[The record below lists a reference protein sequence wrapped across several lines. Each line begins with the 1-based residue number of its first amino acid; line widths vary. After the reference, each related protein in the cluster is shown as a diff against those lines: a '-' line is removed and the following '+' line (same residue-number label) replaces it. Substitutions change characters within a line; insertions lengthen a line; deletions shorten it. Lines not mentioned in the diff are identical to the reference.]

1 MSEVSTDSTI
11 IKKQI
16 HLENNKEASLLYGHH
31 DKNLKTMR
39 DVFGVK
45 IIARNGIFK
54 YEGKVDRV
62 NKLTG
67 FVDGLLNVIR
77 TSGELDETDI
87 DMVMADIDRGTD
99 AIQTD
104 QAIEVFTK
112 GQTVRPKT
120 EGQARYIKATRE
132 NDLVFCIGPAG
143 TGKTYLAVSLALST
157 MKSGYL
163 KKIVLARPA
172 VEAGERLGFLP
183 GDIQAKVN
191 PYLRPLYDALA
202 DIVDVKKVKKY
213 IENDLIEILPLAFM
227 RGRTLNDS
235 FIILDE
241 AQNCTVKQMKTFLTR
256 LGVRTKV
263 VVTGD
268 ITQIDLPTG
277 TKSGLIDVQERL
289 KGVPG
294 VNFSYLT
301 RKDVVRHRLVR
312 DIVEAY
318 DDQN

>member
-1 MSEVSTDSTI
+1 MSEVTGNSTI
-11 IKKQI
+11 V
-16 HLENNKEASLLYGHH
+16 ENKIQLKSDQEASVLFGNH
-31 DKNLKTMR
+31 DKNLRIMR

-45 IIARNGIFK
+45 IVARNGVLK
-54 YEGKVDRV
+54 YEGEFDRV
-62 NKLTG
+62 KKLTD
-67 FVDGLLNVIR
+67 VVNSLLEIIR
-77 TSGELDETDI
+77 RTGKLDEDDI
-87 DMVMADIDRGTD
+87 DIVIADIDRGID
-99 AIQTD
+99 HSIPERS
-104 QAIEVFTK
+104 IEVFIK
-112 GQTVRPKT
+112 GQPVTPKT
-120 EGQARYIKATRE
+120 EGQAKYVNAISN

-202 DIVDVKKVKKY
+202 DMIEIGQVKKY

-227 RGRTLNDS
+227 RGRTLDDS

-256 LGVRTKV
+256 FGIRTKV

-268 ITQIDLPTG
+268 ITQVDLPTG
-277 TKSGLIDVQERL
+277 EKSGLIDVQERL
-289 KGVPG
+289 KGVYG
-294 VNFSYLT
+294 VDFVYLT
-301 RKDVVRHRLVR
+301 RRDIVRHRLVR
-312 DIVEAY
+312 DIVDAY
-318 DDQN
+318 DN

>member
-1 MSEVSTDSTI
+1 MSEVTGNSTI
-11 IKKQI
+11 V
-16 HLENNKEASLLYGHH
+16 ENKIQLKSDQEASVLFGNH
-31 DKNLKTMR
+31 DKNLRIMR

-45 IIARNGIFK
+45 IVARNGVLK
-54 YEGKVDRV
+54 YEGEFDRV
-62 NKLTG
+62 KKLTD
-67 FVDGLLNVIR
+67 VVNSLLEIIR
-77 TSGELDETDI
+77 RTGKLDEDDI
-87 DMVMADIDRGTD
+87 DIVIADIDRGID
-99 AIQTD
+99 HSIPERS
-104 QAIEVFTK
+104 IEVFIK
-112 GQTVRPKT
+112 GQPVTPKT
-120 EGQARYIKATRE
+120 EGQAKYVNAISN

-191 PYLRPLYDALA
+191 PYLRPLYDAMA
-202 DIVDVKKVKKY
+202 DMIEIGQVKKY

-227 RGRTLNDS
+227 RGRTLDDS

-256 LGVRTKV
+256 FGIRTKV

-268 ITQIDLPTG
+268 ITQVDLPTG
-277 TKSGLIDVQERL
+277 EKSGLIDVQERL
-289 KGVPG
+289 KGVYG
-294 VNFSYLT
+294 VDFVYLT
-301 RKDVVRHRLVR
+301 RRDIVRHRLVR
-312 DIVEAY
+312 DIVDAY
-318 DDQN
+318 DN

>member
-1 MSEVSTDSTI
+1 MSDVTGNSTI
-11 IKKQI
+11 VENKI
-16 HLENNKEASLLYGHH
+16 HLANDQEASILFGNH
-31 DKNLKTMR
+31 DKNLRIMR

-45 IIARNGIFK
+45 IVARNGVLK
-54 YEGKVDRV
+54 YEGEFDRV
-62 NKLTG
+62 KKLTD
-67 FVDGLLNVIR
+67 VVNRLLKIIR
-77 TSGELDETDI
+77 RSGRLDEDDI
-87 DMVMADIDRGTD
+87 DIVIADIDRGID
-99 AIQTD
+99 HSIPERS
-104 QAIEVFTK
+104 IEVFIK
-112 GQTVRPKT
+112 GQPVTPKT
-120 EGQARYIKATRE
+120 EGQTRYVNAISN

-163 KKIVLARPA
+163 KKIVPARPA

-202 DIVDVKKVKKY
+202 DMIEIGQVKKY

-227 RGRTLNDS
+227 RGRTLDDS

-256 LGVRTKV
+256 FGIRTKV

-268 ITQIDLPTG
+268 ITQVDLPTG
-277 TKSGLIDVQERL
+277 EKSGLIDVQERL
-289 KGVPG
+289 KGVSG
-294 VNFSYLT
+294 VDFVYLT
-301 RKDVVRHRLVR
+301 RKDIVRHRLVR
-312 DIVEAY
+312 DIVDAY
-318 DDQN
+318 DN

>member
-1 MSEVSTDSTI
+1 MSEVSANNTI

-16 HLENNKEASLLYGHH
+16 HLENNKEAAILYGHH

-45 IIARNGIFK
+45 ILARNGIIE
-54 YEGKVDRV
+54 YEGEIGQVK
-62 NKLTG
+62 KLTG
-67 FVDGLLNVIR
+67 VVNGLLNIIR
-77 TSGELDETDI
+77 TSGGLDDIDI
-87 DMVMADIDRGTD
+87 DMVMADIDRGVGAT
-99 AIQTD
+99 QTD
-104 QAIEVFTK
+104 QTIEVFTK

-120 EGQARYIKATRE
+120 EGQARYIKAIRE

-143 TGKTYLAVSLALST
+143 TGKTFLAVSLALST
-157 MKSGYL
+157 MKSGNL

-202 DIVDVKKVKKY
+202 DIIDVGQVKKY

-256 LGVRTKV
+256 FGIRTKV

-277 TKSGLIDVQERL
+277 TKSGLVDVQKRL
-289 KGVPG
+289 NGVRG
-294 VNFSYLT
+294 VGFSYLT
-301 RKDVVRHRLVR
+301 RKDIVRHRLVR

-318 DDQN
+318 DE

>member
-1 MSEVSTDSTI
+1 MSEVSGNSTI
-11 IKKQI
+11 VENKIQ
-16 HLENNKEASLLYGHH
+16 LESDQEASILFGNH
-31 DKNLKTMR
+31 DKNLRIMR

-45 IIARNGIFK
+45 IVARNGVLK
-54 YEGKVDRV
+54 YEGEFDRV
-62 NKLTG
+62 KKLTD
-67 FVDGLLNVIR
+67 VVNSLLKIIR
-77 TSGELDETDI
+77 RTGKLDEDDI
-87 DMVMADIDRGTD
+87 DIVIADIDRGID
-99 AIQTD
+99 HSIPERS
-104 QAIEVFTK
+104 IEVFIK
-112 GQTVRPKT
+112 GQPVTPKT
-120 EGQARYIKATRE
+120 EGQARYVNAISN

-202 DIVDVKKVKKY
+202 DMIEIGLVKKY

-256 LGVRTKV
+256 FGIRTKV

-268 ITQIDLPTG
+268 ITQVDLPTG
-277 TKSGLIDVQERL
+277 EKSGLIDVQERL
-289 KGVPG
+289 KGVSG
-294 VNFSYLT
+294 VDFVYLT
-301 RKDVVRHRLVR
+301 RRDIVRHRLVR
-312 DIVEAY
+312 DIVDAY
-318 DDQN
+318 DD

>member
-1 MSEVSTDSTI
+1 MSEVTGNSTI
-11 IKKQI
+11 V
-16 HLENNKEASLLYGHH
+16 ENKIQLKSDQEASVLFGNH
-31 DKNLKTMR
+31 DKNLRIMR

-45 IIARNGIFK
+45 IVARNGVLK
-54 YEGKVDRV
+54 YEGEFDRV
-62 NKLTG
+62 KKLTD
-67 FVDGLLNVIR
+67 VVNSLLEIIR
-77 TSGELDETDI
+77 RTGKLDEDDI
-87 DMVMADIDRGTD
+87 DIVIADIDRGID
-99 AIQTD
+99 HSIPERS
-104 QAIEVFTK
+104 IEVFIK
-112 GQTVRPKT
+112 GQSVTPKT
-120 EGQARYIKATRE
+120 EGQAKYVNAISN

-202 DIVDVKKVKKY
+202 DMIEIWQVKKY

-227 RGRTLNDS
+227 RGRTLDDS

-256 LGVRTKV
+256 FGIRTKV

-268 ITQIDLPTG
+268 ITQVDLPTG
-277 TKSGLIDVQERL
+277 EKSGLIDVQERL
-289 KGVPG
+289 KGVSG
-294 VNFSYLT
+294 VDFVYLT
-301 RKDVVRHRLVR
+301 RRDIVRHRLVR
-312 DIVEAY
+312 DIVDAY
-318 DDQN
+318 DN

>member
-1 MSEVSTDSTI
+1 MSEVTGNSTI
-11 IKKQI
+11 V
-16 HLENNKEASLLYGHH
+16 ENKIQLKSDQEASVLFGNH
-31 DKNLKTMR
+31 DKNLRIMR

-45 IIARNGIFK
+45 IVARNGVLK
-54 YEGKVDRV
+54 YEGEFDRV
-62 NKLTG
+62 KKLTD
-67 FVDGLLNVIR
+67 VVNSLLEIIR
-77 TSGELDETDI
+77 RTGKLDEDDI
-87 DMVMADIDRGTD
+87 DIVIADIDRGID
-99 AIQTD
+99 HSIPERS
-104 QAIEVFTK
+104 IEVFIK
-112 GQTVRPKT
+112 GQPVTPKT
-120 EGQARYIKATRE
+120 EGQAKYVNAISN

-202 DIVDVKKVKKY
+202 DMVEIGQVKKY

-227 RGRTLNDS
+227 RGRTLDDS

-256 LGVRTKV
+256 FGIRTKV

-268 ITQIDLPTG
+268 ITQVDLPTG
-277 TKSGLIDVQERL
+277 EKSGLIDVQERL
-289 KGVPG
+289 KGVSG
-294 VNFSYLT
+294 VDFVYLT
-301 RKDVVRHRLVR
+301 RSDIVRHRLVR
-312 DIVEAY
+312 DIVDAY
-318 DDQN
+318 DN

>member
-1 MSEVSTDSTI
+1 MSEVTGNSTI
-11 IKKQI
+11 V
-16 HLENNKEASLLYGHH
+16 ENKIQLKSDQEASVLFGNH
-31 DKNLKTMR
+31 DKNLRIMR

-45 IIARNGIFK
+45 IVARNGVLK
-54 YEGKVDRV
+54 YEGEFDRV
-62 NKLTG
+62 KKLTD
-67 FVDGLLNVIR
+67 VVNSLLEIIR
-77 TSGELDETDI
+77 RTGKLDEDDI
-87 DMVMADIDRGTD
+87 DIVIADIDRGID
-99 AIQTD
+99 HSIPERS
-104 QAIEVFTK
+104 IEVFIK
-112 GQTVRPKT
+112 GQPVTPKT
-120 EGQARYIKATRE
+120 EGQAKYVNAISN

-202 DIVDVKKVKKY
+202 DMIEIGQVKKY

-256 LGVRTKV
+256 FGLRTKV

-268 ITQIDLPTG
+268 ITQVDLPTG
-277 TKSGLIDVQERL
+277 EKSGLIDVQERL
-289 KGVPG
+289 KGVSG
-294 VNFSYLT
+294 VDFVYLT
-301 RKDVVRHRLVR
+301 RRDIVRHRLVR
-312 DIVEAY
+312 DIVDAY
-318 DDQN
+318 DN

>member
-1 MSEVSTDSTI
+1 MSEVTGNSTI
-11 IKKQI
+11 V
-16 HLENNKEASLLYGHH
+16 ENKIQLKSDQEASVLFGNH
-31 DKNLKTMR
+31 DKNLRIMR

-45 IIARNGIFK
+45 IVARNGVLK
-54 YEGKVDRV
+54 YEGEFDRV
-62 NKLTG
+62 KKLTD
-67 FVDGLLNVIR
+67 VVNSLLEIIR
-77 TSGELDETDI
+77 RTGKLDEDDI
-87 DMVMADIDRGTD
+87 DIVIADIDRGIDHSTPERS
-99 AIQTD
+99 
-104 QAIEVFTK
+104 IEVFIK
-112 GQTVRPKT
+112 GQSVTPKT
-120 EGQARYIKATRE
+120 EGQAKYVNAISN

-202 DIVDVKKVKKY
+202 DMIEIWQVKKY

-227 RGRTLNDS
+227 RGRTLDDS

-256 LGVRTKV
+256 FGIRTKV

-268 ITQIDLPTG
+268 ITQVDLPTG
-277 TKSGLIDVQERL
+277 EKSGLIDVQERL
-289 KGVPG
+289 KGVSG
-294 VNFSYLT
+294 VDFVYLT
-301 RKDVVRHRLVR
+301 RRDIVRHRLVR
-312 DIVEAY
+312 DIVDAY
-318 DDQN
+318 DN

>member
-1 MSEVSTDSTI
+1 MSEVSGNSTI
-11 IKKQI
+11 VENKI
-16 HLENNKEASLLYGHH
+16 HLANDQEASILFGNH
-31 DKNLKTMR
+31 DKNLRIMR

-45 IIARNGIFK
+45 IVARNGVLK
-54 YEGKVDRV
+54 YEGEFDRV
-62 NKLTG
+62 KKLTD
-67 FVDGLLNVIR
+67 VVNRLLKIIR
-77 TSGELDETDI
+77 RSGKLDEDDI
-87 DMVMADIDRGTD
+87 DIVIADIDRGID
-99 AIQTD
+99 HSIPERSID
-104 QAIEVFTK
+104 VFIK
-112 GQTVRPKT
+112 GQPVTPRT
-120 EGQARYIKATRE
+120 EGQTRYVNAISN

-202 DIVDVKKVKKY
+202 DMIEIGQVKKY

-227 RGRTLNDS
+227 RGRTLDDS

-256 LGVRTKV
+256 FGIRTKV

-268 ITQIDLPTG
+268 ITQVDLPTG
-277 TKSGLIDVQERL
+277 EKSGLIDVQERL
-289 KGVPG
+289 KGVSG
-294 VNFSYLT
+294 VDFVYLT
-301 RKDVVRHRLVR
+301 RKDIVRHRLVR
-312 DIVEAY
+312 DIVDAY
-318 DDQN
+318 DN

>member
-1 MSEVSTDSTI
+1 MSEVTCNSTI
-11 IKKQI
+11 V
-16 HLENNKEASLLYGHH
+16 ENKIQLKSDQEASVLFGNH
-31 DKNLKTMR
+31 DKNLRIMR

-45 IIARNGIFK
+45 IVARNGVLK
-54 YEGKVDRV
+54 YEGEFDRV
-62 NKLTG
+62 KKLTD
-67 FVDGLLNVIR
+67 VVNSLLEIIR
-77 TSGELDETDI
+77 RTGKLDEDDI
-87 DMVMADIDRGTD
+87 DIVIADIDRGID
-99 AIQTD
+99 HSIPERS
-104 QAIEVFTK
+104 IEVFIK
-112 GQTVRPKT
+112 GQPVTPKT
-120 EGQARYIKATRE
+120 EGQAKYVNAISN

-202 DIVDVKKVKKY
+202 DMVEIGQVKKY

-227 RGRTLNDS
+227 RGRTLDDS

-256 LGVRTKV
+256 FGIRTKV

-268 ITQIDLPTG
+268 ITQVDLPTG
-277 TKSGLIDVQERL
+277 EKSGLIDVQERL
-289 KGVPG
+289 KGVSG
-294 VNFSYLT
+294 VDFVYLT
-301 RKDVVRHRLVR
+301 RRDIVRHRLVR
-312 DIVEAY
+312 DIVDAY
-318 DDQN
+318 DN